1 MDFFLL
7 QFPVETCAK
16 SESFWLLLRW
26 NIIQQITY
34 NYVAIFNLQ
43 SPASPM
49 SSRKAAREAQLSH
62 SDGETEATELK
73 KEICRKDIKVGSDF
87 KAQSV

>member
-1 MDFFLL
+1 M
-7 QFPVETCAK
+7 
-16 SESFWLLLRW
+16 
-26 NIIQQITY
+26 
-34 NYVAIFNLQ
+34 AIFNLQ

-62 SDGETEATELK
+62 SGGETEATELK
-73 KEICRKDIKVGSDF
+73 KEICRKDIKVGCDF